1 MVLWFIAKRSF
12 PAVTVAFS
20 ITRWPPSVALLSTL
34 VDPMEGLADTDNG
47 ALDRAGFGD
56 HSIKSPSTC
65 HAIDHNHLAWLG
77 FDWHCIAQGE
87 CQRATDQ

>member
-1 MVLWFIAKRSF
+1 MVLRSTAKRSF
-12 PAVTVAFS
+12 LTVAVTFS
-20 ITRWPPSVALLSTL
+20 TARWPPSAALLSTL

-87 CQRATDQ
+87 CQRATDR